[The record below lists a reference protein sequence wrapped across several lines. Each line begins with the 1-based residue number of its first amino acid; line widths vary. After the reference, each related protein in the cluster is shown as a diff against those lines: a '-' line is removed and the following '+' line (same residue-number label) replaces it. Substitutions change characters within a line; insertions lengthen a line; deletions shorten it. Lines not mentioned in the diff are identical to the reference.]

1 MYLSQER
8 PGGQI
13 IRIARVNMSSD
24 SSPPVYIVC
33 PNALQHATNALQGL
47 TNHTGQLQ
55 VVLHE
60 RDDTIA
66 GLRKQVEDQRA
77 EKEALLADNLRIF
90 EQSVKKAGQFF
101 DLEAETNA
109 LRDELAALKAKGRAA
124 STQTSPAKGRESAV
138 QTRSVSSQD
147 FAAQTRPVKGKD
159 CTVQTSTAVS
169 TSGVQTDLVM
179 IARKV
184 PEAEQEELYPL
195 IFRTP
200 AVEAS
205 PVKLQVVEVP
215 EAKQGE
221 LYPLILQTSKITDEE
236 RQQAALQAERDCRGL
251 FVYDLELCQA
261 DIVSA
266 LAEARIV
273 EALQKQEA
281 TMASR
286 AANVGRKLAKQ
297 VRIQAAKEAAAA
309 QKLQAERE
317 AQDQAKAAQ
326 EQEEEQAKAA
336 QEQERIKAAQAAEAV
351 KNALAHVGAGMTVQ
365 QAARLKAQDKAKKES
380 LTALEKMAK
389 FGESMNTVFGKVDK
403 HGFEFKSLD
412 GGIPSLL
419 RMYLVECI
427 GANAFQLEQKGSM
440 DKFRLIAKVL
450 VDGNFYE
457 HTSPFVTGANIVFWL
472 DEHVF
477 RDACKAFYGVVV
489 STRDKA
495 VEATIKDAF
504 EGVKD
509 TMPFMVLQLA
519 PVQRDSRYGLPHQRI
534 TSPEGWLAD
543 GSMLQMTLWY
553 YIGKIAFLARRDA

>member
-1 MYLSQER
+1 VYLSQER

-55 VVLHE
+55 VVLRE

-66 GLRKQVEDQRA
+66 GLRKQVEDQRV

-138 QTRSVSSQD
+138 QTRPVSSQD

-179 IARKV
+179 LARKV

-221 LYPLILQTSKITDEE
+221 LYPPILQTSKITDEE
-236 RQQAALQAERDCRGL
+236 RQQAALQAERDRRGL

-326 EQEEEQAKAA
+326 EQQEEL
-336 QEQERIKAAQAAEAV
+336 ERIKAAQAAEAA
-351 KNALAHVGAGMTVQ
+351 KNALAQVGAGMTVQ

-380 LTALEKMAK
+380 LTALEKMAQ
-389 FGESMNTVFGKVDK
+389 FGQSMNTVFGKVDK

-427 GANAFQLEQKGSM
+427 GANAFQLEQKGST

-450 VDGNFYE
+450 VEGNFYE

-477 RDACKAFYGVVV
+477 RDACKAFYGVAV
-489 STRDKA
+489 STRNKA

-509 TMPFMVLQLA
+509 TMPFMVLQLD
-519 PVQRDSRYGLPHQRI
+519 PVQRDSRYGLPDQRI
-534 TSPEGWLAD
+534 TSPEGWHAT

-553 YIGKIAFLARRDA
+553 YIGKIAFLARLDVLDEC